1 MWSTAGVDDEI
12 TSSAK
17 VTREIRA
24 NNGGGAIGVLRAGG
38 GAERPLC
45 GFHLRGRIKRPAI
58 QRAFYFATVLGF
70 IKTS

>member
-24 NNGGGAIGVLRAGG
+24 NNGGGVLRAGV

-45 GFHLRGRIKRPAI
+45 GFHRARPL
-58 QRAFYFATVLGF
+58 QRARNLEDHLRSWFH
-70 IKTS
+70 